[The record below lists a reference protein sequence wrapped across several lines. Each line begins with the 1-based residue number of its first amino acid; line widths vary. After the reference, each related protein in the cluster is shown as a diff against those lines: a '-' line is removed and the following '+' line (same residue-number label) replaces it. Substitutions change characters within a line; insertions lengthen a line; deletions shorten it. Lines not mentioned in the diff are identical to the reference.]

1 MARLLLLLL
10 GLGAHTLAR
19 QSWTKQ
25 PQYTEVNPG
34 ESAVLSCVIAGKE
47 GDCRSELQTEVH
59 TKFHNHGTKKAP
71 TRAFSWLKVDYYC
84 FHI

>member
-1 MARLLLLLL
+1 MMARMLLLLL

-47 GDCRSELQTEVH
+47 GDCRLYSFKRRSTQ
-59 TKFHNHGTKKAP
+59 
-71 TRAFSWLKVDYYC
+71 SLKSRHEEGPY
-84 FHI
+84 

>member
-1 MARLLLLLL
+1 MAGLLPLLL

-47 GDCRSELQTEVH
+47 GDCRWELQTKVH
-59 TKFHNHGTKKAP
+59 TKFRNHGTEKAP
-71 TRAFSWLKVDYYC
+71 TRAFSWLKSATTAC
-84 FHI
+84 